1 MKKTIKTIA
10 IVLFTMTATAQPA
23 KFDRNENQELTDDQG
38 ENEYDK
44 PKDTPVNKGVIALV
58 IGGFILGFVANQKKQ
73 SIINNFKKQ
82 D

>member
-10 IVLFTMTATAQPA
+10 IVLLTMTATAQPA

-44 PKDTPVNKGVIALV
+44 PKDTPINEGVIALV
-58 IGGFILGFVANQKKQ
+58 IGGFILGFVANQK
-73 SIINNFKKQ
+73 NLLTTKKQ
-82 D
+82 NDN